1 MATTGAAM
9 VMFEVVGSFQAKR
22 LLSDARAQMNIMNA
36 IMLNGLSGI
45 FQAVDQITE
54 QIDALVDSTVPLA
67 QEFAQAR
74 IQFDK
79 FMGEAENLDEVREDI
94 KNIGLE
100 FGFTADKALEAGAKM
115 AQLKDVVGGEGA
127 VTAATEVGI
136 KFALIGD
143 METQDAMQK
152 LINLQ
157 Q

>member
-1 MATTGAAM
+1 VATTGAAM

-54 QIDALVDSTVPLA
+54 QIDGMVDATVPLA

-79 FMGEAENLDEVREDI
+79 FMGEAENLEEVREDI
-94 KNIGLE
+94 KKI
-100 FGFTADKALEAGAKM
+100 A
-115 AQLKDVVGGEGA
+115 
-127 VTAATEVGI
+127 
-136 KFALIGD
+136 
-143 METQDAMQK
+143 
-152 LINLQ
+152 
-157 Q
+157 